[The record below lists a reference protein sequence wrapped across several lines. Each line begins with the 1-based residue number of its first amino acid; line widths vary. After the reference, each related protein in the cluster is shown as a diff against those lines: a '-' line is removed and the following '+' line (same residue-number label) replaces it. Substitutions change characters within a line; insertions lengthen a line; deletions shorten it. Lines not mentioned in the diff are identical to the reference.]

1 MHPCMVN
8 KRNVHKQSEEN
19 EKKIINDNNNIS
31 EAIDKSI
38 AY

>member
-1 MHPCMVN
+1 MVN
-8 KRNVHKQSEEN
+8 KRSVHKQSDEN